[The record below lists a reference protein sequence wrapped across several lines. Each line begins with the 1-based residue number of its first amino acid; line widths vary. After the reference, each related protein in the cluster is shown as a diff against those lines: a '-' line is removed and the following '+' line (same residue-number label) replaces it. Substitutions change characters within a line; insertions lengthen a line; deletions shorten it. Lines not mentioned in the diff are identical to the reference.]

1 MIVIATEYL
10 AAGGN
15 RHPSAADWQ
24 DDLLAFGSGNNIA
37 LWHPQDGFQKGVFTT
52 LCGHSDTV
60 NAVKLLSLP
69 GNPRPVIIS
78 GSADKTVNV
87 WSFDG
92 VWYQNASYL
101 PQHEASVNT
110 IAVLQGCET
119 FVTGAADGT
128 LKVWKIAFHD
138 YRLPKDGK
146 PLCHDPYAVRTV
158 VHGRCLGYG
167 QLTIEPHRRTQT
179 QILYSRSI

>member
-1 MIVIATEYL
+1 MISIETEYL

-24 DDLLAFGSGNNIA
+24 DDLLAYGSGSNIA
-37 LWHPQDGFQKGVFTT
+37 LWHPQDVLQKGVFTT

-87 WSFDG
+87 WSCLLYTSPSPRDG
-92 VWYQNASYL
+92 L
-101 PQHEASVNT
+101 
-110 IAVLQGCET
+110 L
-119 FVTGAADGT
+119 
-128 LKVWKIAFHD
+128 
-138 YRLPKDGK
+138 
-146 PLCHDPYAVRTV
+146 
-158 VHGRCLGYG
+158 
-167 QLTIEPHRRTQT
+167 
-179 QILYSRSI
+179 SRMPSSA